1 MSIIMWK
8 IFGLDM
14 QGRIQLEISRGTFL
28 AGASL
33 FFYTSVRHI
42 GI

>member
-1 MSIIMWK
+1 MWQ

-14 QGRIQLEISRGTFL
+14 QGRIQLEISMGTFL
-28 AGASL
+28 GGASL
-33 FFYTSVRHI
+33 FFYTSVRHV